1 MIFLTSS
8 EFTQGQSYQ
17 FQTDENEKKDT
28 IQMRAFKTAKTNNQE
43 CNEKDCVLDFQ
54 MQEKKIGR
62 KKKRNLKKI
71 LNRSKPNGKLKYS
84 PTIDNCT

>member
-28 IQMRAFKTAKTNNQE
+28 IQMKAFKTAKTNNQE
-43 CNEKDCVLDFQ
+43 CNEKDCVLDF
-54 MQEKKIGR
+54 
-62 KKKRNLKKI
+62 
-71 LNRSKPNGKLKYS
+71 
-84 PTIDNCT
+84 